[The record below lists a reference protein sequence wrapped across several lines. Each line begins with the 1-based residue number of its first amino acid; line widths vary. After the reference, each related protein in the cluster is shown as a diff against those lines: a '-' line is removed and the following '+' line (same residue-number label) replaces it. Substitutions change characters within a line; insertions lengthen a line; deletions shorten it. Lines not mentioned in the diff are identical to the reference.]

1 MKCLMSALILMGA
14 IPYRVGQDCRYEIL
28 CPDIFRE
35 KDLTVKSEKT
45 AIWKQTCNYRRKE
58 PVT

>member
-1 MKCLMSALILMGA
+1 MSALILMDT
-14 IPYRVGQDCRYEIL
+14 IPYRGGQDCRYEIL
-28 CPDIFRE
+28 CPHIFRE

-45 AIWKQTCNYRRKE
+45 AIWIQSCNYRRKE